1 MVNKIFVAG
10 LPRSGTTLVQ
20 NILDAHPLVYGGP
33 EFDRIPN
40 ILDLHK
46 KLHNTL
52 NQRRIEVY
60 TSSDEIDTV
69 IRNMITTL
77 TTPLNLNE
85 SVTYISEKTPWNIL
99 YFEELLELFPD
110 AKFIMVLRN
119 PIATFNS
126 MKNVAKRAKKAGV
139 VPPDFTTNFFI
150 AAAYMEYV
158 YGLMQRLEKKHPDSV
173 ITIKYELLI
182 SDLEKHSKE
191 LCSFIGLPWD
201 ESLLN
206 FNNIEH
212 PGEKTMTKNQIWYTS
227 EQYNANPRDV
237 AKKENK
243 SILSFKERV
252 FLKYLFRKNKF
263 VNPDYCFLKEPNIFE
278 KIIAKTLLIGYRNK
292 YRFKKPP
299 KRVLD

>member
-20 NILDAHPLVYGGP
+20 NVLDTHPLVYGGP

-40 ILDLHK
+40 IIDLRN
-46 KLHNTL
+46 KLQNSLKQGRIEAYTNHEQIDDAIRKMINTL
-52 NQRRIEVY
+52 I
-60 TSSDEIDTV
+60 
-69 IRNMITTL
+69 
-77 TTPLNLNE
+77 TPLSLSE
-85 SVTYISEKTPWNIL
+85 SVAYISEKTPWNIL

-139 VPPDFTTNFFI
+139 VPPDFTTNVFV

-158 YGLMQRLEKKHPDSV
+158 YGLMQRLEKKHPNNV

-182 SDLEKHSKE
+182 IDLEKHSKE

-201 ESLLN
+201 ERLLS
-206 FNNIEH
+206 FNNFKH
-212 PGEKTMTKNQIWYTS
+212 PGEKTMTQNQIWYTS
-227 EQYNANPRDV
+227 EQYNANPEDTL
-237 AKKENK
+237 KKKTSN
-243 SILSFKERV
+243 ILSFKEAL
-252 FLKYLFRKNKF
+252 FLKYLFRKNTY
-263 VNPDYCFLKEPNIFE
+263 VNPNYCFIKEPSILE
-278 KIIAKTLLIGYRNK
+278 KVIARGLFINYSNK
-292 YRFKKPP
+292 YRFNKPP
-299 KRVLD
+299 KRVLA